1 MVKKETSF
9 IDLKQVKIDDPF
21 FSRVQNVVIH
31 TMLPYQERVL
41 HDEVSGIRKSHVIKN
56 FRIAAGDEKG
66 TYYGRVFQDSDLAK
80 WLEAVA
86 YSLTVEA
93 NPELEARADAIIDL
107 IGRAQQPDGYLDT
120 YFIAAEPEHKWQN
133 LTDCHEMYCAGHMT
147 EAGVAYYQATGKT
160 KLLDICCKLCDHIDR
175 RFGRE
180 AGKVTGIPGH
190 EEIELALMRL
200 YQATGEERYRKLAA
214 YFIDERGRDPEF
226 FHKEA
231 AARSWSRTDYMDK
244 QPPSYMQNHKPVREQ
259 DTVEG
264 HAVRC
269 MYLLTAA
276 ANLAAQNHDEALMA
290 ACRKMWD
297 NMVDRR
303 MYITGG
309 IGSTYYGEAFTVDYD
324 VPNDTAYAETCA
336 AVGVCFFAKQM
347 LEADPDARYADILER
362 EIYNGTIS
370 GMQLD
375 GTKFFYINQ
384 LEANPGMPTNAY
396 GEEEY
401 TPERI
406 GWYDCA
412 CCPPNL
418 ARLMTSLG
426 SYVWSSSEDTIY
438 SHLFVGGTAI
448 FETAGGVKIALTSK
462 YPWNGSVTYMVEPEQ
477 AGAEFTLAVRYP
489 GWCHQMQVKV
499 NGIPVSGAVKTNKG
513 YWMIQRSWQ
522 PGDTVS
528 CEMEMEPERVYA
540 HPMVRADA
548 GCVALRRGPIIY
560 TFEGVDNGEDLQ
572 TLRIP
577 REAKI
582 EALPYQADL
591 LEGIVAL
598 RVTGCRKKTA
608 VNPALYAEDAA
619 PEEVVTLQAIPYYAW
634 CNRGM
639 THMRVWMQE

>member
-1 MVKKETSF
+1 
-9 IDLKQVKIDDPF
+9 
-21 FSRVQNVVIH
+21 
-31 TMLPYQERVL
+31 
-41 HDEVSGIRKSHVIKN
+41 
-56 FRIAAGDEKG
+56 
-66 TYYGRVFQDSDLAK
+66 
-80 WLEAVA
+80 
-86 YSLTVEA
+86 
-93 NPELEARADAIIDL
+93 
-107 IGRAQQPDGYLDT
+107 
-120 YFIAAEPEHKWQN
+120 
-133 LTDCHEMYCAGHMT
+133 
-147 EAGVAYYQATGKT
+147 
-160 KLLDICCKLCDHIDR
+160 
-175 RFGRE
+175 
-180 AGKVTGIPGH
+180 
-190 EEIELALMRL
+190 
-200 YQATGEERYRKLAA
+200 
-214 YFIDERGRDPEF
+214 
-226 FHKEA
+226 
-231 AARSWSRTDYMDK
+231 
-244 QPPSYMQNHKPVREQ
+244 
-259 DTVEG
+259 
-264 HAVRC
+264 

-276 ANLAAQNHDEALMA
+276 ANLAAQNHDEVLMA

-324 VPNDTAYAETCA
+324 LPNDTAYAETCA

-426 SYVWSSSEDTIY
+426 SYVWSSSENTIY
-438 SHLFVGGTAI
+438 SHLFVGGTAT

-462 YPWNGSVTYMVEPEQ
+462 YPWNGSVTYTVEPEQ

-499 NGIPVSGAVKTNKG
+499 NGIPVSGAVKTDKG

-582 EALPYQADL
+582 EALSYQADL

-598 RVTGCRKKTA
+598 RVTGCRKKAA

-619 PEEVVTLQAIPYYAW
+619 PEKMVTLQAIPYYAW